1 MKLNDFINEESLHL
15 VTMGLICAIIVWRRY
30 SSKLKNAHEN
40 LKFTLQSG
48 SMGTWEVDLKTKI
61 TTCSPET
68 LKIWN
73 ITKEEFDGNPNLFQ
87 SKVHPDDYSRMVDA
101 TTFAIKND
109 TVYELEYRIFA
120 APGVEKW
127 VVARG
132 RCWFGGKS
140 RTPIKF
146 AGVVYEITDRKN
158 KENELQK
165 ALKAREQFL
174 AIAGHELKTPLT
186 SMSLSLQVNEWDLQ
200 NKFAE
205 EFTQEKIQFKI
216 DRQRQHLHRITHI
229 VDNILDEARIATGR
243 LILRPEKID
252 LNFMTAQIIEQIKV
266 IAEEAKTELHYLP
279 KKTIEGDWDSFRLEQ
294 VLLNLLMNAIRYGNS
309 NPIHVEIDGDDH
321 HAFLTVRDQGIG
333 IKEEDHNR
341 IFKRFERGIVE
352 DRCTGMGLGL
362 YIVHNIV
369 IAHGGGIRLKSE
381 LGKGS
386 EFTVTLPLSKKAPV
400 NT

>member
-1 MKLNDFINEESLHL
+1 M
-15 VTMGLICAIIVWRRY
+15 
-30 SSKLKNAHEN
+30 
-40 LKFTLQSG
+40 
-48 SMGTWEVDLKTKI
+48 
-61 TTCSPET
+61 
-68 LKIWN
+68 
-73 ITKEEFDGNPNLFQ
+73 
-87 SKVHPDDYSRMVDA
+87 
-101 TTFAIKND
+101 
-109 TVYELEYRIFA
+109 
-120 APGVEKW
+120 
-127 VVARG
+127 
-132 RCWFGGKS
+132 
-140 RTPIKF
+140 
-146 AGVVYEITDRKN
+146 
-158 KENELQK
+158 
-165 ALKAREQFL
+165 